1 MGILDGI
8 LGGGG
13 AGADATALISQLIG
27 GHEGGLG
34 GLLQTLE
41 RGGLGEVAQSW
52 VSQGANLPISA
63 AQIEGVLG
71 SGPLAE
77 LAGKLGIDPQTAA
90 AQIAQV
96 LPQAVDHLTPDGQA
110 PSGPLAALSELLGGL
125 KL

>member
-63 AQIEGVLG
+63 DQLKAALSSDQ
-71 SGPLAE
+71 